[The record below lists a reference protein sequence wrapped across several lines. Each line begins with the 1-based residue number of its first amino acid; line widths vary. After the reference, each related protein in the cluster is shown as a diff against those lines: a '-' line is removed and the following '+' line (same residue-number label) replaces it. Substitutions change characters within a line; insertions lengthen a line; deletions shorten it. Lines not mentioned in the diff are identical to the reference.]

1 VLGQELAE
9 ANESEQKLQSET
21 AAKADREIREK
32 DGGITIPAAAHEN
45 ATGKSATM
53 RSFTGGMQIHAFGGF
68 KTGYKFRAS
77 RAGNYMLTAKVA
89 TAQTGQKFLF
99 TVNDGQPVEQPVP
112 YTIGIWQ
119 TTEAV
124 PVTLK
129 SGANTLHF
137 EIAEGSRGVTIKE
150 FTLTQAK

>member
-1 VLGQELAE
+1 MFKSKQRLLLRMENRADGETVFDATLSLTARPM
-9 ANESEQKLQSET
+9 T
-21 AAKADREIREK
+21 AASLNGLLLRY
-32 DGGITIPAAAHEN
+32 PL
-45 ATGKSATM
+45 
-53 RSFTGGMQIHAFGGF
+53 
-68 KTGYKFRAS
+68 
-77 RAGNYMLTAKVA
+77 LTAKVA

-99 TVNDGQPVEQPVP
+99 TANDGQPVEQAVP
-112 YTIGIWQ
+112 YTIGVWQ

-150 FTLTQAK
+150 FTLTPAK